1 MQACGDS
8 GVTVQP
14 RTEGGRDALLR
25 TGVEAAASAAMSHG
39 AAARLGTAAPGALWL
54 AWPATWVWALV
65 KAGWIDRHSLDI
77 YDTQPFEVAS
87 WEGSELYGSGC
98 YTSSH

>member
-39 AAARLGTAAPGALWL
+39 AAARLGTAAPGRFVAGLARDLGVGPGKSWL
-54 AWPATWVWALV
+54 
-65 KAGWIDRHSLDI
+65 D
-77 YDTQPFEVAS
+77 
-87 WEGSELYGSGC
+87 
-98 YTSSH
+98 